1 MKFLYVAHIPF
12 VLLFLAFTI
21 GLALRSPL
29 SRDHE
34 KAEPRL

>member
-21 GLALRSPL
+21 GLLFW
-29 SRDHE
+29 SRLGQG
-34 KAEPRL
+34 R

>member
-21 GLALRSPL
+21 ALALRSL
-29 SRDHE
+29 LNRAHQ
-34 KAEPRL
+34 